1 MSCNTVV
8 RGSGSLGNAGFLVAL
23 CGDRRRAEGLFRY
36 LVGFRLRGDVR
47 AWEVAPYVK
56 ISSPKH
62 APCSVKQAE
71 MLPFLFLWIAF

>member
-1 MSCNTVV
+1 MLVFSLLYAVIGGV
-8 RGSGSLGNAGFLVAL
+8 RKGCLGISWGFGCVAT
-23 CGDRRRAEGLFRY
+23 Y
-36 LVGFRLRGDVR
+36 

-62 APCSVKQAE
+62 APCSVEQAE